1 MKKKLVEVE
10 RTVDE
15 KIDYLD
21 KKVQSLDRWLTVFLI
36 LLTVFAFAF
45 VFLGRFLFVTRFD
58 IPDNSDDN
66 STEPASLISSKS
78 VAFPKGTDLSDFCY
92 VYDPSDPNESTQYYF
107 PVFYGWSVLYE
118 DSSSGAPFSWQWA
131 SFQLMLRLEI
141 AENQNIYT
149 FGGTVG
155 LLLIQGMVSASGKV
169 STWPAFLT
177 ATPGIDTAFNLRSGN
192 VSQNAYVTFSSS
204 ISGQSYTISSGA
216 YQHSISVNGAGLE
229 PGFVYNGGAPL
240 NGTPVFTVRF
250 NFNGV
255 SSLYGFFDVQDGP
268 TVLPNSASSSNPVLT
283 RQALTPL
290 YIAVGY
296 SENGITQSQYIQY
309 GQQQFQLGYSEG
321 KTDGYNEGVSDG
333 NSDSLRG
340 MIFAIFDAPV
350 QTINGLLDFEVL
362 GINMK
367 NFFLSLVSVTL
378 VCFLISKFRGS

>member
-21 KKVQSLDRWLTVFLI
+21 KKVRSLDRWLTVFMI
-36 LLTVFAFAF
+36 LFFVFAVLF
-45 VFLGRFLFVTRFD
+45 VFFARTLYFV
-58 IPDNSDDN
+58 PDEESSENS
-66 STEPASLISSKS
+66 SLPFSSRS
-78 VAFPKGTDLSDFCY
+78 VAFPQGTDLSEFCY
-92 VYDPSDPNESTQYYF
+92 VYEPSGPNESTQYYF

-118 DSSSGAPFSWQWA
+118 DSSSGAPFTWQWA
-131 SFQLMLRLEI
+131 SFQLMLRIEI

-155 LLLIQGMVSASGKV
+155 LLLEQGMVSAKGKV
-169 STWPAFLT
+169 FTWPAFLT
-177 ATPGIDTAFNLRSGN
+177 ATPGIDTAFNLRSGS
-192 VSQNAYVTFSSS
+192 VSQNGYVTFSSS

-216 YQHSISVNGAGLE
+216 YQHSISVNGAGLD
-229 PGFVYNGGAPL
+229 PGFVYKGGAPL

-268 TVLPNSASSSNPVLT
+268 SVLPNSVTSSNPVLT
-283 RQALTPL
+283 RQPLTPI

-296 SENGITQSQYIQY
+296 SENGITQGQYIQY
-309 GQQQFQLGYSEG
+309 GQQQYDLGYDQG
-321 KTDGYNEGVSDG
+321 KADGYNEGVSDG
-333 NSDSLRG
+333 NTDSLRG

-367 NFFLSLVSVTL
+367 NFFLSLISVTL
-378 VCFLISKFRGS
+378 VCFLISKFRGN